1 VIWSYDASTNAWG
14 VVSTYCQAP
23 GTVSPNH
30 PSDFGIM
37 VYDSKRDR
45 VWWPGQGDGFPPGQE
60 GRICT
65 QGRPEWPKGSIR
77 RNGGSSG

>member
-1 VIWSYDASTNAWG
+1 MIWSYDASTNAWG